1 MNLVNKQLRQ
11 IENRINIFKNKEEYF
26 KSDIKEKIQ
35 TIEKMR
41 TKLDQMNTSEFELS
55 ETKDKLN
62 SFIMKSKT
70 CKELS

>member
-1 MNLVNKQLRQ
+1 MRQ

-62 SFIMKSKT
+62 SYIMISKT

>member
-1 MNLVNKQLRQ
+1 LRQ

>member
-1 MNLVNKQLRQ
+1 LNLVNKQLRQ

>member
-1 MNLVNKQLRQ
+1 MRQ
-11 IENRINIFKNKEEYF
+11 IENRINIFKNKEEQF

-35 TIEKMR
+35 TIEKMK

-62 SFIMKSKT
+62 SFIMISKT